1 MIANT
6 ADVVGANPEVGAFA
20 RFADRWIYVFMA
32 ALFIVTVLTGFIPDS
47 MNLLAAVEAG
57 ERAPLPPILHVHAVL
72 MACWLL
78 LLLTQTTLM
87 ATGHRAQHKT
97 LGLIAVVLAPAVVV
111 VVFGVVKA
119 IWSQVA
125 AIPPGVMPPEALSGI
140 KFIVSNIL
148 LEQFRAAILFATFIG
163 WALLVRKK
171 DSEMHKRL
179 VIMATLMPL
188 AAAYDRI
195 TWLPTT
201 LPDGPASIHLYAL
214 LWLLPVLIYDI
225 ARRGRVHRAYVIAIA
240 LNLPFIITSHL
251 LWGSPWW
258 LATAPRVMGVEG
270 W

>member
-6 ADVVGANPEVGAFA
+6 ADVVGVKPEAGAFA
-20 RFADRWIYVFMA
+20 CFADRWIYVFMA

-72 MACWLL
+72 MAFWLL

-87 ATGHRAQHKT
+87 ATGHRAQHKK

-111 VVFGVVKA
+111 VMFGVAKSS
-119 IWSQVA
+119 WSQVA
-125 AIPPGVMPPEALSGI
+125 AIPPGIMPPEALSGI
-140 KFIVSNIL
+140 KVFVSNIL
-148 LEQFRAAILFATFIG
+148 LEQVSAAILFAIFIA
-163 WALLVRKK
+163 WALLVRRK
-171 DSEMHKRL
+171 DSEMHERL
-179 VIMATLMPL
+179 VILATLMPL
-188 AAAYDRI
+188 PAAIDRI

-201 LPDGPASIHLYAL
+201 LPESPASIHLYML

-225 ARRGRVHRAYVIAIA
+225 VRRGHVRRAYVIAIV
-240 LNLPFIITSHL
+240 LNLPFMITSHL

-258 LATAPRVMGVEG
+258 LATAPRVMGVQE
-270 W
+270 